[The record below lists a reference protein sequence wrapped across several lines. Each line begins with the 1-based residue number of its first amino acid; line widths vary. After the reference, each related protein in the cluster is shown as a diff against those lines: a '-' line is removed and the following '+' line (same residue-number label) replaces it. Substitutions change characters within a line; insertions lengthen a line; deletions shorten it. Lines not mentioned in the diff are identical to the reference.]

1 MTETEERTEGVC
13 VFSRTRRR
21 MKVDGDGREQEEVCL
36 VGVLVCEGRW
46 GGSFDVST
54 NEKESG

>member
-1 MTETEERTEGVC
+1 MC
-13 VFSRTRRR
+13 VFTHEKENKR
-21 MKVDGDGREQEEVCL
+21 VDGDGREQEAVCL